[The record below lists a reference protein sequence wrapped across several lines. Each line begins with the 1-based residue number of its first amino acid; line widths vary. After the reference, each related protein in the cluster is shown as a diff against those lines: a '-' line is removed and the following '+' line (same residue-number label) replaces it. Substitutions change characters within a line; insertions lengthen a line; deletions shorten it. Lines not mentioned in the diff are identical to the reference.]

1 MPYSIQTKDGIKI
14 NNIPDDVAPDSD
26 QLKQRVAA
34 ERQKLGKSSPV
45 QQPSALQQS
54 GDVPYSQ
61 EQTAAL
67 GPQYTPPAKPE
78 RTMGDRVQGG
88 IEALGTVATGA
99 TGGTLGYLAGTGQG
113 LIESVGSGQFGTPE
127 GGQLMAQRAQEGAS
141 RMTYKPVGEAGQ
153 EYAQAIGE
161 AAAPLAALTPLAG
174 EISGVSNMMAQY
186 NAAKVP
192 GRAGAA
198 RELINEKLN
207 RVQNEPKL
215 EPMQAGA
222 RNTEFVRRVNAPVA
236 EGAMQAGSRN
246 TEFVRRVNAPVT
258 ESASKAQIRQAMVEG
273 TKDAAEFTLD
283 KSGRVVADPVAKKAI
298 SNGFDPRTVST
309 IKFGSDADKA
319 SMLKMLDMAEQTL
332 KSGTARVRNRPQEVI
347 GDGIMR
353 RFDIISKAKKA
364 AAGDIKTAVAT
375 ELKGK
380 PVNVSTAVDNFDNA
394 LARLNVGVD
403 ETGKLSFKGSQ
414 LEGNKATAAITR
426 VYNRL
431 KAEDDGGNLHMLK
444 QYIDSQ
450 IEWGKSPDKPLDAQ
464 AVSALKSLRGDINE
478 ALKKS
483 SGKYADANN
492 RYSTAIG
499 AINDFGDVMGR
510 RFDPESPRVEAL
522 VGQELRKVLSNYGVR
537 NDMIS
542 AVDKLDDVARGF
554 GGKFNDDPLNQ
565 VVFYSDLERLL
576 GSFADNS
583 MQGTIEKGAGVAI
596 KGATQGATATAI
608 DLIRSGVKSAMSPS
622 QEKAIA
628 SMREML
634 QQKMKGSAPKGRTP
648 SLNLVK
654 PKVK

>member
-1 MPYSIQTKDGIKI
+1 MPFDISTAK
-14 NNIPDDVAPDSD
+14 
-26 QLKQRVAA
+26 
-34 ERQKLGKSSPV
+34 PV
-45 QQPSALQQS
+45 QQAKGGFDISTARPAPPAPQQLS

-61 EQTAAL
+61 EQIAVY
-67 GPQYTPPAKPE
+67 GPQYTAQPQPE
-78 RTMGDRVQGG
+78 RTIGDRITGG
-88 IEALGTVATGA
+88 IEAAGSLATGA
-99 TGGTLGYLAGTGQG
+99 TGGMLGQMAGTGQG
-113 LIESVGSGQFGTPE
+113 LMEYLNKGDFSTPPGE
-127 GGQLMAQRAQEGAS
+127 LVQQRAMEGAN
-141 RMTYKPVGEAGQ
+141 RMTYKPTTAAGQ
-153 EYAQAIGE
+153 EYTQAAGE
-161 AAAPLAALTPLAG
+161 VLAPMAAFAPLAG
-174 EISGVSNMMAQY
+174 EISGVSNAIAQY

-207 RVQNEPKL
+207 RVQNEPKI
-215 EPMQAGA
+215 EPMQVGA
-222 RNTEFVRRVNAPVA
+222 RNPEFVRRVN
-236 EGAMQAGSRN
+236 S
-246 TEFVRRVNAPVT
+246 PVT
-258 ESASKAQIRQAMVEG
+258 ESANKAQIRQAMVEG
-273 TKDAAEFTLD
+273 TKEAAEFTLD
-283 KSGRVVADPVAKKAI
+283 KSGRVVADPVAKKVI
-298 SNGFDPRTVST
+298 GNGFDPRTVST

-319 SMLKMLDMAEQTL
+319 AMLKMLDMAEETL

-353 RFDIISKAKKA
+353 RFYTIAKEKTKASN
-364 AAGDIKTAVAT
+364 DIKTAVAT

-380 PVNVSTAVDNFDNA
+380 PVNVASAVDNFDNA
-394 LARLNVGVD
+394 LQRLNVGVD

-464 AVSALKSLRGDINE
+464 AVSALKGLRNDINT
-478 ALKKS
+478 ALKQS

-537 NDMIS
+537 NDMIT
-542 AVDKLDDVARGF
+542 AVDKLDEVARGF
-554 GGKFNDDPLNQ
+554 GGKFHDDPLNQ

-583 MQGTIEKGAGVAI
+583 MQGTIEKGAGIAI
-596 KGATQGATATAI
+596 KGATQGATATTV
-608 DLIRSGVKSAMSPS
+608 DLIRSGIKSAMSPS
-622 QEKAIA
+622 QEKVIT

-634 QQKMKGSAPKGRTP
+634 QQQMKGAAPKSRTP
-648 SLNLVK
+648 SLNLVQ

>member
-14 NNIPDDVAPDSD
+14 NNIPDDIAPDSD
-26 QLKQRVAA
+26 ILKQRVAQ
-34 ERQKLGKSSPV
+34 ERAKLGGSA
-45 QQPSALQQS
+45 PSALSPQQMS
-54 GDVPYSQ
+54 GEVPALPSQMAQAPVVYS
-61 EQTAAL
+61 
-67 GPQYTPPAKPE
+67 PAPAPE
-78 RTMGDRVQGG
+78 RTAGERITGG
-88 IEALGTVATGA
+88 VEAAGALGTGA
-99 TGGTLGYLAGTGQG
+99 TGGMLGQIAGTGQG
-113 LIESVGSGQFGTPE
+113 MLEYLSKGDFSKPPGELVQ
-127 GGQLMAQRAQEGAS
+127 QRAMEGAS
-141 RMTYKPVGEAGQ
+141 RLTYKPTTEAGQ
-153 EYAQAIGE
+153 EYTQAIGE
-161 AAAPLAALTPLAG
+161 AVAPLAAFAPLAG
-174 EISGVSNMMAQY
+174 EISGVANMMSQY
-186 NAAKVP
+186 NAAKIP

-222 RNTEFVRRVNAPVA
+222 RNTEFVRRVNAPV
-236 EGAMQAGSRN
+236 
-246 TEFVRRVNAPVT
+246 T

-273 TKDAAEFTLD
+273 TKEAAEFTLD
-283 KSGRVVADPVAKKAI
+283 KSGRVVADPIAKKVI

-464 AVSALKSLRGDINE
+464 AVSALKALRGDIND

-542 AVDKLDDVARGF
+542 AVDKLDEVARGF
-554 GGKFNDDPLNQ
+554 GGKFSDDPLNQ

-583 MQGTIEKGAGVAI
+583 MQSTIEKGAGVAI
-596 KGATQGATATAI
+596 KGATQGATAATV
-608 DLIRSGVKSAMSPS
+608 DLIRSGIKSAMSPS

-634 QQKMKGSAPKGRTP
+634 QQQMKGSAPKGRTP
-648 SLNLVK
+648 SLNLVQ